1 MATCLENNSPSPA
14 PNTVITG
21 TPLPS
26 NPPPKNSHRNCVFTH
41 PLYQAG
47 PERGNKN
54 GAIGGT
60 LDYLN
65 KLFKQ

>member
-1 MATCLENNSPSPA
+1 MAPCLETNY
-14 PNTVITG
+14 PNPTPINKDNIDTPIT
-21 TPLPS
+21 S
-26 NPPPKNSHRNCVFTH
+26 NPSVVRSNSNRKCVFTH

-60 LDYLN
+60 L
-65 KLFKQ
+65 FE